1 VIRINLLPQKRRV
14 ERAKSDGS
22 QLWLG
27 VALAVFLV
35 EVAALFVFHGIKN
48 EELAEQGRKNAQLQA
63 QIDQSKQAVAKH
75 TEVKEKLARL
85 RAREDAIAKLQSAR
99 TGPTA
104 VLLELARILTP
115 GRGPSVDPDK
125 LTQLRRENPLA
136 VFNPGWD
143 ARRLWL
149 TNFIEEQRKVRLEGI
164 ARDGEDVSELARRMS
179 LSSYF
184 YDIRLLP
191 AKKERDTATGLDL
204 VRFQLEASVRY

>member
-1 VIRINLLPQKRRV
+1 MIRINLLPQKRRV
-14 ERAKSDGS
+14 ERAKSEGS

-27 VALAVFLV
+27 VVLAVFLV
-35 EVAALFVFHGIKN
+35 EVAALFIFHGLKN
-48 EELAEQGRKNAQLQA
+48 EELEEQARKNAELTA
-63 QIDQSKQAVAKH
+63 QIDQSKQSVAKH
-75 TEVKEKLARL
+75 TEIKEKLARL
-85 RAREDAIAKLQSAR
+85 RAREDAISKLQSAR

-115 GRGPSVDPDK
+115 GRGPSVDPDR
-125 LTQLRRENPLA
+125 LNQLRRDNPLA

-149 TNFIEEQRKVRLEGI
+149 TDFIEQQRKVRLEGI

-184 YDIRLLP
+184 YDVKLLP
-191 AKKERDTATGLDL
+191 AKRERDAATGLDL
-204 VRFQLEASVRY
+204 VNFQLEAAVRY

>member
-1 VIRINLLPQKRRV
+1 MIRINLLPQKRRV
-14 ERAKSDGS
+14 ERAKGDGS

-35 EVAALFVFHGIKN
+35 EVAALFVFHGIKS

-125 LTQLRRENPLA
+125 LTRLRRENPLA

-184 YDIRLLP
+184 YDVRLLP
-191 AKKERDTATGLDL
+191 AKKERDAATGLDL